1 MTRLQSDVPHDDP
14 HLDDE
19 EIFNMMRKNLSK
31 RHVKVPAIVS
41 NERKLQLLEDFKK
54 NPLNASG
61 QLVFA
66 IANFR
71 KMPLD
76 ILEMHCE
83 NNFLCIKK
91 LLPNNTP
98 LFHYYLLNTTPL
110 DRLVYRLYVDDS

>member
-14 HLDDE
+14 HLDDDG
-19 EIFNMMRKNLSK
+19 IFEMMRTNLSEG
-31 RHVKVPAIVS
+31 HVKVPAIVS
-41 NERKLQLLEDFKK
+41 NERKFQLLEDFKK
-54 NPLNASG
+54 NPLNAAG

-71 KMPLD
+71 KIPLD

-83 NNFLCIKK
+83 SHFLCIKK
-91 LLPNNTP
+91 DFPNNRP

-110 DRLVYRLYVDDS
+110 DRLLYRLYVDDS